1 MAVNVTDGFAFS
13 GGQSVSVRVDNAS
26 YQVADDVTLV
36 RGRHQLAFGAN
47 VAFWDLDSTDYGNS
61 NGTFEFFGRQTGRGL
76 ADFLTGQLDSL
87 EHGAPSTIDMKQ
99 WYLGVF
105 AQDAWRATDRIT
117 LNLGLRWEP
126 YLGQTIENGAIS
138 NFSPENFRQGIRTA
152 RYQNAPA
159 GLLYPGDPGFG
170 GLKGIDTQWW
180 NLSPRA
186 GVAWDVTGDGRMAV
200 RSSYAMNYDF
210 PTSQFMYKPATG
222 TPFSNRLLITGRLRF
237 EDPYFNYPGG
247 PPHPIAQPPGPDAP
261 YPAFAQFMPIDPEIN
276 STRAQTWNVT
286 VERQFLADWQASVS
300 YLGSYTDRLW
310 GGVQM
315 NPGVFMGLGPCTIH
329 GVSYNPCTQDANLN
343 QRRVLYLENP
353 EAGRGLSY
361 VTRLADVGE
370 QVYRG
375 MMLSVRRRAA
385 SGLSL
390 NANYTLS
397 HCEADTYVSGGWQ
410 QFEEGYQKPDDPS
423 FDRGNCVQNRRQVA
437 NVSVSAATP
446 QFSNAA
452 LRILASDWRVA
463 GILGARSGSWLTVT
477 TNRDIAGT
485 GILGQRV
492 NQLGDDV
499 YGERTLAAYLDR
511 TAFALP
517 DPGTFGNH
525 RNNSIEGPGYW
536 TTDVALSRLINFAD
550 RQSVELRVEVF
561 NLLNNINW
569 GNPTT
574 NFNSSNFG
582 RITSMS
588 TSGGPRVMQFG
599 IKYGF

>member
-1 MAVNVTDGFAFS
+1 
-13 GGQSVSVRVDNAS
+13 
-26 YQVADDVTLV
+26 
-36 RGRHQLAFGAN
+36 
-47 VAFWDLDSTDYGNS
+47 
-61 NGTFEFFGRQTGRGL
+61 
-76 ADFLTGQLDSL
+76 
-87 EHGAPSTIDMKQ
+87 
-99 WYLGVF
+99 
-105 AQDAWRATDRIT
+105 
-117 LNLGLRWEP
+117 
-126 YLGQTIENGAIS
+126 
-138 NFSPENFRQGIRTA
+138 
-152 RYQNAPA
+152 
-159 GLLYPGDPGFG
+159 
-170 GLKGIDTQWW
+170 
-180 NLSPRA
+180 
-186 GVAWDVTGDGRMAV
+186 
-200 RSSYAMNYDF
+200 
-210 PTSQFMYKPATG
+210 
-222 TPFSNRLLITGRLRF
+222 
-237 EDPYFNYPGG
+237 
-247 PPHPIAQPPGPDAP
+247 
-261 YPAFAQFMPIDPEIN
+261 MPIDPEIN